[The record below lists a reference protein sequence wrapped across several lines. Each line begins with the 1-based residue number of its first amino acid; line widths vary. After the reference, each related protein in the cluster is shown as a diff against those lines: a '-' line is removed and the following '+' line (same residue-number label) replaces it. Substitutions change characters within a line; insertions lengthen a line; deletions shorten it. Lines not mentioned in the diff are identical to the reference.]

1 MGGQIVQ
8 DNANSI
14 CLGKVHIAE
23 FAHANGEVLR
33 GPPVGDLYL
42 TPGSV
47 GVEKDEQG
55 DRPVAMRSATIAH
68 MLPRDGLDRLTYL
81 ADELGRALVEIDNRA
96 LRIW

>member
-8 DNANSI
+8 DHTNSI

-42 TPGSV
+42 APGSV
-47 GVEKDEQG
+47 GVEEDEQVTV
-55 DRPVAMRSATIAH
+55 P
-68 MLPRDGLDRLTYL
+68 
-81 ADELGRALVEIDNRA
+81 
-96 LRIW
+96 LRRYSQS